1 MLATKER
8 YLTDD
13 TGTRVAVVLDLDT
26 YQHMLDELE
35 DLYDIREADAVRAA
49 IAAGEQEVIPLA
61 QLEAELEA
69 HWAAREQ
76 SRT

>member
-26 YQHMLDELE
+26 YQRMLDELE

-49 IAAGEQEVIPLA
+49 IAGEEEVIPLA

-69 HWAAREQ
+69 HWAAQE
-76 SRT
+76 

>member
-26 YQHMLDELE
+26 YQRMLDELE
-35 DLYDIREADAVRAA
+35 DLYDIREADAVLVA
-49 IAAGEQEVIPLA
+49 IASGEEDVIPLA
-61 QLEAELEA
+61 RLEAELEA
-69 HWAAREQ
+69 HWTAHDQ
-76 SRT
+76 QGG

>member
-26 YQHMLDELE
+26 YQRMLDELE
-35 DLYDIREADAVRAA
+35 DLYDIREADTVWSA
-49 IAAGEQEVIPLA
+49 IAAGEEEVVPLA

-69 HWAAREQ
+69 HWAVREQ
-76 SRT
+76 SGS

>member
-26 YQHMLDELE
+26 YQRMLDELE
-35 DLYDIREADAVRAA
+35 DLYDIREADIAALPTADGQRVLAA
-49 IAAGEQEVIPLA
+49 IRALA
-61 QLEAELEA
+61 HDLLV
-69 HWAAREQ
+69 
-76 SRT
+76 